1 MFASGRSR
9 HMALESTAMKI
20 LAIETSC
27 ECASVALLLDGR
39 MLSCELQGHANHS
52 ERLLPTVSE
61 LLAEG
66 GIAASGL
73 DAIAFG
79 AGPGAFTGLRLAC
92 GVAQGMAMAA
102 DIGVVPVST
111 LAALALQAERPA
123 VLTVTDARMG
133 EIYAAAY
140 RVDSGEPQEVLAPC
154 CVPPSEFALDGRW
167 HVVGSALQGYPD
179 LLPETVPGVLSR
191 APLLVPRAR
200 EVAALGALAVGRG
213 ACLPPE
219 QAAPLYVRNKVALTT
234 AERMARGGKA

>member
-1 MFASGRSR
+1 
-9 HMALESTAMKI
+9 MAVESTAMKI

-27 ECASVALLLDGR
+27 EHASLALLLDGAI
-39 MLSCELQGHANHS
+39 LSRDLQGHANHS

-61 LLAEG
+61 LLAEAG
-66 GIAASGL
+66 LAVSGL

-92 GVAQGMAMAA
+92 GVAQGMAMGAG
-102 DIGVVPVST
+102 IGVVPVST
-111 LAALALQAERPA
+111 LQALALQADKPA
-123 VLTVTDARMG
+123 VLALTDARMG

-140 RVDSGEPQEVLAPC
+140 VFDGALAHETIAPC
-154 CVPPSEFALDGRW
+154 CVAPAAFTLEGSW
-167 HVVGSALQGYPD
+167 HVVGSALQAYPD
-179 LLPETVPGVLSR
+179 LFPDGAPGVLGR
-191 APLLVPRAR
+191 DPHAVPRAR
-200 EVAALGALAVGRG
+200 EIAMIAAIALEQG